1 MEERADLAERQA
13 QQKAVCNGNLYGGGP
28 KMRSFGA
35 FNFGRWGLKELGR
48 EAGVSKG
55 RVKVE
60 PAGPRGA
67 EERLRQLP
75 FPKNGTLGRTSCG
88 LWACVGVLYL
98 KLQEAHLQAKI
109 RAANLMERR
118 GGGPLIRV
126 IRVGPETLRSRS
138 PVLLESPLLRWT

>member
-1 MEERADLAERQA
+1 
-13 QQKAVCNGNLYGGGP
+13 
-28 KMRSFGA
+28 MRSFGA
-35 FNFGRWGLKELGR
+35 FNFGRWGLKELRR

-55 RVKVE
+55 TVKVE

-75 FPKNGTLGRTSCG
+75 SPENGTLDRTFCG
-88 LWACVGVLYL
+88 LWACVGVLHLKL

-138 PVLLESPLLRWT
+138 PVLLESPLLRWTEQITTIC